1 MAKDATMPVIVVV
14 MPTYNE
20 SSCIAEM
27 IDTLM
32 MKTFPGIQAEMR
44 LLVTD
49 DSSPDGTGSIVEE
62 KAGAYPG
69 LHLITGRKEGLGR
82 AYVRGFRHAM
92 NELKADAVIE
102 MDADF
107 QHDPA
112 YIPGMVQRF
121 QDGYDYVIGSR
132 YTAGG
137 GVPSIWPWHR
147 KLLSGM
153 GNRFA
158 RAVLGLHGIHD
169 LTTGFRLTRVR
180 GILDKIE
187 LENLMALDRFAFKI
201 DLLYRTVRISRSVFE
216 LPIRFQC
223 RASGDTK
230 FSMLEVM
237 ATLRVIIS
245 IRLKAL
251 QWA

>member
-1 MAKDATMPVIVVV
+1 MPVIVVV

-20 SSCIAEM
+20 SACIAEM

-32 MKTFPGIQAEMR
+32 EKTFPGIQADMR
-44 LLVTD
+44 LLIAD

-62 KAGAYPG
+62 RAGVYPG
-69 LHLITGRKEGLGR
+69 LHLIKGIKEGLGW

-121 QDGYDYVIGSR
+121 HDGFDYVIGSR

-137 GVPSIWPWHR
+137 GVPAVWPWHR
-147 KLLSGM
+147 RLLSGM
-153 GNRFA
+153 GNQIA
-158 RAVLGLHGIHD
+158 RVVLGLHGIHD

-180 GILDKIE
+180 GILDQIE

-201 DLLYRTVRISRSVFE
+201 DLMYRTVRISRSVFE
-216 LPIRFQC
+216 LPIQFQC
-223 RASGDTK
+223 RASGATK

-237 ATLRVIIS
+237 ATLRVIFS